1 MRRRWRSAA
10 RVLMSVFVTAWVA
23 WGSLYVAALAAA
35 GTALIM
41 GGNSHPLSVP
51 EDTPDFIS
59 RYVTAADNAYIAP
72 SGLCGADCTL
82 VAVRTPEEIRLVTGL
97 FDMTFDESVAVGQ
110 ANLNACIQGLD
121 CTVTF
126 SPYFETESR
135 TAIDDTYVIYGY
147 SQSATVAGNQKLS
160 LIAHPVASTV
170 SFVMVANPNRPNG
183 GILQRFVGA
192 FIPLL
197 GITFNGATPT
207 FSPQPRPLLTVDVAR
222 QYDGW
227 ADFPT
232 NPVNL
237 LADLNA
243 LMGTVLLHPNYVD
256 TESPQLQGQF
266 QDSSYY
272 LIPAPITPLLVP
284 LTWVPVVGT
293 PLAIALDPAVRVLV
307 EMGYDRTIN
316 PGQPTA
322 ADFFYV
328 PNLLRAALNFV
339 TAIPTGWDDAI
350 SHITGDPDCRPFH
363 TAVETSPFGVGG
375 PPVYTGDVD
384 PYGEPTPYLAP
395 PVEMDTDAV
404 PVAAIPDGGA
414 TSDSTTDFAGSTDAT
429 VVYEDATVVRV
440 DATDG
445 DSEVVENE
453 AAAADYT
460 LASTDDPSATT
471 EKSKRDP
478 IESASSVSSEDKSQ
492 GDSATISGGQGS
504 TDSVQGS
511 DADSDTDTDTDTES
525 AGSASSDVAA

>member
-1 MRRRWRSAA
+1 VA
-10 RVLMSVFVTAWVA
+10 RVLISVFVTAWVA
-23 WGSLYVAALAAA
+23 CGSLYASALAAA

-59 RYVTAADNAYIAP
+59 GYVTAADNAYIAP
-72 SGLCGADCTL
+72 SGLCGTECTL
-82 VAVRTPEEIRLVTGL
+82 VAAYTPEEIRLVTGL

-121 CTVTF
+121 CTVTL
-126 SPYFETESR
+126 SPYVETESR
-135 TAIDDTYVIYGY
+135 TTADDTYVIYGY
-147 SQSATVAGNQKLS
+147 SQSATVAGNQKLA

-197 GITFNGATPT
+197 GISFNGATPT

-232 NPVNL
+232 NPANL

-243 LMGTVLLHPNYVD
+243 LMGTVLLHPNYFD
-256 TESPQLQGQF
+256 AESPQLQGQY
-266 QDSSYY
+266 QDSTYY

-350 SHITGDPDCRPFH
+350 SHVTGNPDCRPFH
-363 TAVETSPFGVGG
+363 TTVETSPFGVGG

-395 PVEMDTDAV
+395 PVEEHTDAV
-404 PVAAIPDGGA
+404 PVSAIPDGGA
-414 TSDSTTDFAGSTDAT
+414 TSDSTTDFTVSTDPT
-429 VVYEDATVVRV
+429 VVHADVA
-440 DATDG
+440 G
-445 DSEVVENE
+445 GNSEVAENE
-453 AAAADYT
+453 AAAPDDPFT
-460 LASTDDPSATT
+460 PTDDVPATT
-471 EKSKRDP
+471 EKSEGDP
-478 IESASSVSSEDKSQ
+478 IENASTMSSEDGSQ
-492 GDSATISGGQGS
+492 GDSATISGGQGG
-504 TDSVQGS
+504 TDSVQGP
-511 DADSDTDTDTDTES
+511 DADTDTES
-525 AGSASSDVAA
+525 AGSASSDAAA